1 MKEKYQILSAL
12 VVFDS
17 LQKQGK
23 NLFEILDSFIMFT
36 ICDKNLNNFTSI
48 EIYECLKNEFEFDI
62 PKAVIEQ
69 RLKAMTKN
77 QKLQLDT
84 NSKKYSNCIADDSTR
99 HIKDELDKV
108 IDEER
113 KLIDQLYISI
123 DSNTILNNREKEAL
137 NKELI
142 NYFLGNTLN
151 NYEND
156 INKFVIKNMHN
167 PILNNISNGIILYN
181 ALRYKDTFDN
191 KKWEKLNIYINM
203 EIIFH
208 FMGYNGTFF
217 SSIINEL
224 FDLIIEI

>member
-142 NYFLGNTLN
+142 
-151 NYEND
+151 
-156 INKFVIKNMHN
+156 
-167 PILNNISNGIILYN
+167 
-181 ALRYKDTFDN
+181 
-191 KKWEKLNIYINM
+191 
-203 EIIFH
+203 
-208 FMGYNGTFF
+208 
-217 SSIINEL
+217 
-224 FDLIIEI
+224 